1 MRGSALALLV
11 TSAFQLKPSPA
22 DDLADPSRESC
33 LEKKSESESESE
45 RRKREERALDQ
56 SEQQQ
61 QQLDQFLLLRSQIRI
76 GRLNIRRDVAER
88 SVDRM
93 AGWLASLAL
102 RFWTG
107 VL

>member
-33 LEKKSESESESE
+33 LEKKSESESE